1 MARLEI
7 ENGYP
12 VIVDKWHDDDIR
24 SVAGDMDIELT
35 DDQVLSVMQLIVKAH
50 DANIGINWDAIG
62 SAIDTIL
69 ESKGDKNA

>member
-12 VIVDKWHDDDIR
+12 VIVDKWGDDDIR

>member
-12 VIVDKWHDDDIR
+12 VIIDKWDDDDIR
-24 SVAGDMDIELT
+24 SVAEGMDIELNN
-35 DDQVLSVMQLIVKAH
+35 DQVLAVMHLIVKAH

-69 ESKGDKNA
+69 ESKGAKYE

>member
-1 MARLEI
+1 MARLEM
-7 ENGYP
+7 ENGFP
-12 VIVDKWHDDDIR
+12 VIIDKWDGDDVQ
-24 SVAGDMDIELT
+24 SVAESMDIELT

-69 ESKGDKNA
+69 ESKGANNA

>member
-12 VIVDKWHDDDIR
+12 VIVDKWDDDDIR
-24 SVAGDMDIELT
+24 SVAEDMDIELT

>member
-12 VIVDKWHDDDIR
+12 VIVDKWYDDDIR